1 VLGVQ
6 GRTERSSSASQVGR
20 HQTRRICESVVVV
33 KSEQRRRKI
42 SRMGGVEKQLPT
54 WEKNKR

>member
-20 HQTRRICESVVVV
+20 QQTRRICESVVVV